1 MRISDYLSSA
11 NVFPRLQV
19 SDKEEAIRSLSA
31 SIAKNTPGTTVDVL
45 FQAVMERERI
55 MSTGVGKGLAIPH
68 GKVNGL
74 ESSEMA
80 FAHLVQ
86 PIEYGSIDQAPVSL
100 VFLVVGPESQS
111 SNHIRL
117 LSRISRLMN
126 NDTFRNA
133 LLECTTAEQIL
144 DHFRQ
149 EELQMG

>member
-1 MRISDYLSSA
+1 MRISELLSSA
-11 NVFPRLQV
+11 NVFPCLQV
-19 SDKEEAIRSLSA
+19 SDKEDAIRTLCA
-31 SIAKNTPGTTVDVL
+31 SIAKHIPGISTEVL
-45 FQAVMERERI
+45 FHAVMERERI

-74 ESSEMA
+74 ETSELA
-80 FAHLVQ
+80 FARLDK
-86 PIEYGSIDQAPVSL
+86 PIEYGSIDQAPVSM

-133 LLECTTAEQIL
+133 LLGCVTSEQIL
-144 DHFRQ
+144 ERFRH
-149 EELQMG
+149 EELKMG